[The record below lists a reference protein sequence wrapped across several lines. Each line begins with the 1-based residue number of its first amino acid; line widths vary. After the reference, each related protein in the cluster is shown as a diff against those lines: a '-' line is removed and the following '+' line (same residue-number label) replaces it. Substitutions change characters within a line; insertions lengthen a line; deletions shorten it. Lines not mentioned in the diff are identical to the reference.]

1 MVVLAGATFVD
12 VEEAVLFVLRL
23 VERGRVVLVAVLA
36 ALGVA
41 SALLLGAEVAFDVF
55 DTVS

>member
-23 VERGRVVLVAVLA
+23 VERGRVVLVVVLA

-41 SALLLGAEVAFDVF
+41 SALLLGVEVAFDVF